1 MWNPHNIMLHAALFQ
16 RYIVFADDVCGR
28 QEQVIAALVR
38 LVHDSAVTTRA
49 FWMARVY
56 ACCAGLLSRAVLPN
70 DTAECLGASLPL

>member
-1 MWNPHNIMLHAALFQ
+1 MYTYAALFQ
-16 RYIVFADDVCGR
+16 RYILFADDVCGR
-28 QEQVIAALVR
+28 QERVIAALVR

-70 DTAECLGASLPL
+70 DTAKCLGASLPL